1 MKKLLTTLASIATL
15 CSLIYLCISCGSRPT
30 DVVADTIYINGVV
43 ITVNP
48 DQPNAQAFAVTG
60 DRFIAVGKNRQIRR
74 LAGPNTKIVDLQGRT
89 VTPGFN
95 DAHVH
100 ILTTYPEDSPFWVPW
115 LGPENVRSMDEL
127 IAVMKRKAAQ
137 VPPGELVHGQRYQDD
152 WLGGHPTR
160 WDLDKISTV
169 HPVSVR
175 HSSGHVSVVN
185 SYVLEN
191 SGVTKNTPD
200 PTGQFGRD
208 ENGELNGRIY
218 AGGMSRLRIPRS
230 SAGSP
235 SEDVE
240 RNAYLNNFHQHAR
253 NGLTSIGIAGPPSFD
268 RIQALRDSALIIRL
282 AVMPSANFFN
292 ELMRRDISFGDGDEH
307 IRISAMKLFHGNS
320 FSGNTCWVSEEYVG
334 RPGFF
339 GIPPTRSQESLDSVI
354 QRFHDAGYQV
364 ATHSNGD
371 REIDMTITAI
381 ERAQAN
387 NPKDLRHRI
396 EHASIM
402 TMPLLERAKAAGII
416 LVFHSYLYEHGE
428 KIGVFEDRIEMI
440 HPYRT
445 AIDMGVRVAGHSD
458 FPIAPATPIVRI
470 HSMVNRLSREGRPM
484 GLSQRTTVEEAIK
497 VWTLDGAFTTFEEDI
512 KGSIT
517 PGKLADFVI
526 LTKDPRRVPVEEIK
540 NIEVYA
546 TFVGGVQV
554 WQAP

>member
-1 MKKLLTTLASIATL
+1 MKKI
-15 CSLIYLCISCGSRPT
+15 LIYLAFVAITGLALTTSCSQKP
-30 DVVADTIYINGVV
+30 DVVADAIYVNGVV

-48 DQPNAQAFAVTG
+48 DQPNAQAFAVKDG
-60 DRFIAVGKNRQIRR
+60 LFLAVGKNRQIRR
-74 LAGPNTKIVDLQGRT
+74 YAGPNTAVVDLQGRT

-100 ILTTYPEDSPFWVPW
+100 IHATYPEDSPFWIPW
-115 LGPENVRSMDEL
+115 LGPEEVRTMDEL

-137 VPPGELVHGQRYQDD
+137 VPAGELVHGQRYQDD

-185 SYVLEN
+185 SYILEK
-191 SGVTKNTPD
+191 SGITKNTPD

-208 ENGELNGRIY
+208 ENGELNGRVY
-218 AGGMSRLRIPRS
+218 AGGMSRLTIPRN

-235 SEDVE
+235 SEE
-240 RNAYLNNFHQHAR
+240 EQRNAYLNNFRTHAQ
-253 NGLTSIGIAGPPSFD
+253 NGLTSIGIAGPSSLS
-268 RIQALRDSALIIRL
+268 RLLALRDSALVIRI
-282 AVMPSANFFN
+282 AVMPPSGSFSRIREQGIN
-292 ELMRRDISFGDGDEH
+292 FGDGDEH

-320 FSGNTCWVSEEYVG
+320 FSGNTCWVTDAYVG
-334 RPGFF
+334 RPDFF
-339 GIPPTRSQESLDSVI
+339 GIPPTRSQESLDSII
-354 QRFHDAGYQV
+354 QLFHDAGFQV

-396 EHASIM
+396 EHASVM

-428 KIGVFEDRIEMI
+428 KLESFSDRMEMV
-440 HPYRT
+440 HPYRM
-445 AIDMGVRVAGHSD
+445 AIDMGARVAGHSD
-458 FPIAPATPIVRI
+458 YPIAPALPIVRI
-470 HSMVNRLSREGRPM
+470 HSMVNRLSREGREM

-526 LTKDPRRVPVEEIK
+526 LTQDPRKAPVEEIK

-546 TFVGGVQV
+546 TFVGGVNV